1 MYSFKKKYGCNPC
14 NFFVI
19 LARFWYVEDVMDIPL
34 YNDIYLDFRSKLLGP
49 VFSTDEIF
57 ALMSRHLPLLAQS
70 THIGL
75 VHCSFYAPVSQ
86 FAPNGISGDFT
97 AYHDKKNLPTI
108 PATPDFS
115 ETMTTGEQG
124 SFTFQAHPIEGHSF
138 TEQERKFVQ
147 LLSWDFFI
155 LTGRARLMGNT
166 RKVAISDGMTGAYNQ
181 AGIFAFTQQFIRE
194 NLKDYTA
201 FFINLKNFKY
211 INKSMGN
218 QMGDLALRTFVKQIL
233 LFLDKTELIARLGG
247 DNFFV
252 LTKKNRQKEFIDKF
266 KITELNLSQ
275 GPKPVDVR
283 IQTRIGVYPIEENV
297 IVGDA
302 LNNASTAMMAA
313 RVIKNRD
320 VVFFTKEMQIQSIH
334 QREISSEFHNA
345 LRNRELVVF
354 YQPKI
359 DLTDKHINGAEAL
372 ARWVRHKTIVPP
384 MDFIPVLEREGSICE
399 LDFYVFETAC
409 NDIHEWIKAGIEP
422 VRISSN
428 FSKLHLRN
436 EDFADRILGIL
447 HKYELD
453 GKYIEVELTEV
464 SDFDD
469 TIAMKKFI
477 DIMRQ
482 NDIGVA
488 IDDFGTGYSTLN
500 VLKDYNISVVKIDK
514 SLLNNIGKANSHD
527 EVILRNVVKMAREL
541 SKDVIAEGVES
552 QEQADYLKGINCRS
566 AQGFLFDKPLVRDDF
581 QKRLTGEVVY

>member
-1 MYSFKKKYGCNPC
+1 
-14 NFFVI
+14 
-19 LARFWYVEDVMDIPL
+19 MDIPL
-34 YNDIYLDFRSKLLGP
+34 YNDMYLDFRSKLLRP

-57 ALMSRHLPLLAQS
+57 AIMARHIPPIAKNAN
-70 THIGL
+70 IGL
-75 VHCSFYAPVSQ
+75 IHCTFYAPVSQ
-86 FAPNGISGDFT
+86 FAPNGISGEFT
-97 AYHDKKNLPTI
+97 AYHDKEALPTR
-108 PATPDFS
+108 PAIPDFS

-124 SFTFQAHPIEGHSF
+124 SFTFQAHPIEGHTF
-138 TEQERKFVQ
+138 TDFERKFVQ

-155 LTGRARLMGNT
+155 LSGRARLIGNT

-211 INKSMGN
+211 VNKSMGN
-218 QMGDLALRTFVKQIL
+218 QMGDHALRTFVKQIL

-252 LTKKNRQKEFIDKF
+252 LTKKTRQNEFIEKF
-266 KITELNLSQ
+266 KNIELNLSQ
-275 GPKPVDVR
+275 GPKPQDIR
-283 IQTRIGVYPIEENV
+283 IQSRIGVYPIEDNV

-313 RVIKNRD
+313 RMIRNRD

-359 DLTDKHINGAEAL
+359 DLETKAINGAEAL

-384 MDFIPVLEREGSICE
+384 MDFIPVLEREGTICE

-409 NDIHEWIKAGIEP
+409 RDIREWLKAGTEP

-436 EDFADRILGIL
+436 EDFADRILNIM
-447 HKYELD
+447 HKYEID
-453 GKYIEVELTEV
+453 GKYVEIELTEV

-469 TIAMKKFI
+469 AIAMQKFI

-482 NDIGVA
+482 NGIGVA

-514 SLLNNIGKANSHD
+514 SLLNNIGKVGSHD

-541 SKDVIAEGVES
+541 DKDVIAEGVET
-552 QEQADYLKGINCRS
+552 QEQADYLKGINCGS

-581 QKRLTGEVVY
+581 QKRLSKEVEY

>member
-1 MYSFKKKYGCNPC
+1 
-14 NFFVI
+14 
-19 LARFWYVEDVMDIPL
+19 MDIPL
-34 YNDIYLDFRSKLLGP
+34 YNDMYLDFRSKLLGP

-57 ALMSRHLPLLAQS
+57 AIMARHIPPIAKNAN
-70 THIGL
+70 IGL
-75 VHCSFYAPVSQ
+75 IHCTFYAPVSQ
-86 FAPNGISGDFT
+86 FAPNGISGEFT
-97 AYHDKKNLPTI
+97 AYHNKEALPTR
-108 PATPDFS
+108 PAIPDFS

-124 SFTFQAHPIEGHSF
+124 SFTFQAHPIEGHTF
-138 TEQERKFVQ
+138 TDFERKFVQ

-155 LTGRARLMGNT
+155 LSGRARLIGNT

-211 INKSMGN
+211 VNKSMGN

-252 LTKKNRQKEFIDKF
+252 LTKKTRQNEFIEKF
-266 KITELNLSQ
+266 KNIELNLSQ
-275 GPKPVDVR
+275 GPKPQDIR
-283 IQTRIGVYPIEENV
+283 IQSRIGVYPIEDNV

-313 RVIKNRD
+313 RMIRNRD

-359 DLTDKHINGAEAL
+359 DLETKTINGAEAL

-384 MDFIPVLEREGSICE
+384 MDFIPVLEREGTICE

-409 NDIHEWIKAGIEP
+409 RDIREWLKAGTEP

-436 EDFADRILGIL
+436 EDFADRILNIM
-447 HKYELD
+447 HKYEID
-453 GKYIEVELTEV
+453 GKYVEIELTEV

-469 TIAMKKFI
+469 AIAMQKFI

-482 NDIGVA
+482 NGIGVA

-514 SLLNNIGKANSHD
+514 SLLNNIGKVGSHD

-541 SKDVIAEGVES
+541 DKDVIAEGVET
-552 QEQADYLKGINCRS
+552 QEQADYLKGINCGS

-581 QKRLTGEVVY
+581 QKRLSKEVEY